1 MMCSVR
7 HRVEVYLERTFYN
20 LTTVSLHNWRTYGEM
35 RKVQYSTVRVASDTS
50 FKEEYFFGAFSILP
64 DTSFLLWS

>member
-35 RKVQYSTVRVASDTS
+35 RQVQYSTVQYIQYSTVQ
-50 FKEEYFFGAFSILP
+50 YSI
-64 DTSFLLWS
+64 